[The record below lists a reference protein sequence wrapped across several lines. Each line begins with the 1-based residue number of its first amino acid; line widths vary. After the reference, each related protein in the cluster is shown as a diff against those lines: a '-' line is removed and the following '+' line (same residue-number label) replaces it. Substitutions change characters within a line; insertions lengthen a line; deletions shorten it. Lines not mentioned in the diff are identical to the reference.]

1 MSDIFTHSPFADPS
15 NTAPGTP
22 DPGSAPLVPP
32 PPEESMEV
40 TIRTMASDLELMI
53 KGGVPTPPPVTVVS
67 ISPTA
72 ATASTPVLKI
82 AGWTAAIVLGA
93 GAVFS
98 AGYFILP
105 FVLPSPAE
113 KTDEPP
119 VKTAPPTVTLP
130 QDQAPSPGATV
141 HASFFGKEPSERIVL
156 DIPAGEGRVEYE
168 KALASALFQLK
179 ASSTFIE
186 AEVRI
191 DGKTASWT
199 EFVRR
204 VGITLPAP
212 DFWSFRLENDFTM
225 FIYRE
230 GRNFSAGYVLKRKDS
245 QSALLVKNAL
255 RELENDRGLLSRF
268 FIGDP
273 KAIKG
278 DFSDIQIGGQPFR
291 QVFFEAPAAVF
302 MYGWIYNNYL
312 LIATSEGGFKKALEQ
327 F

>member
-1 MSDIFTHSPFADPS
+1 MSDIFTHSPFAEPS
-15 NTAPGTP
+15 NTAPAAP
-22 DPGSAPLVPP
+22 DPGDTPLVPP
-32 PPEESMEV
+32 PPKESMEV
-40 TIRTMASDLELMI
+40 TIRTMSSDLELMV

-67 ISPTA
+67 LSPG
-72 ATASTPVLKI
+72 ATSSTPLFKI
-82 AGWTAAIVLGA
+82 AGWTMAIILGA

-105 FVLPSPAE
+105 FLVPAPAE
-113 KTDEPP
+113 KTDEAP
-119 VKTAPPTVTLP
+119 VKTAP
-130 QDQAPSPGATV
+130 ANATTSEVQTPPVQTIV

-156 DIPAGEGRVEYE
+156 DIPAGEGRAEYE
-168 KALASALFQLK
+168 KALAAVLFQAK

-186 AEVRI
+186 AEVRL
-191 DGKTASWT
+191 DGKGVSWT

-212 DFWSFRLENDFTM
+212 DFWSSRMEDDFTM

-230 GRNFSAGYVLKRKDS
+230 GRNFSAGYVLKRKQS

-255 RELENDRGLLSRF
+255 RGLEDERGLLAQF
-268 FIGDP
+268 FITDP

-278 DFSDIQIGGQPFR
+278 DFTDIQIGGQPFR
-291 QVFFEAPAAVF
+291 EVSFEAPSAVF
-302 MYGWIYNNYL
+302 VYGWIYNNYL
-312 LIATSEGGFKKALEQ
+312 LISTSEGGFKQALEQ